1 MSNSEDDTEIFLE
14 AMGTF
19 SMTSDVDLALYGDE
33 LTISDQAR
41 LGAEID
47 RLPMAQRVDL
57 LIYRTINNEKF
68 RKHGKEWFC
77 RSWEG

>member
-33 LTISDQAR
+33 LTISDQTRR

-57 LIYRTINNEKF
+57 LIYRTIDNEKLREHI
-68 RKHGKEWFC
+68 RKHGKE
-77 RSWEG
+77 